1 VPILTSEELLFLQG
15 NDQYWTIVGEAQ
27 LNGRISSLALR
38 ADSEEVMVGTD
49 TAKMYALRCSD
60 MSFRLVQESNT
71 SQINGL
77 RVCLCIPLTCTHTH
91 THLYALHTR
100 THTRTHKYT
109 LHTTFFLRAHTC

>member
-77 RVCLCIPLTCTHTH
+77 RVCLCISLTCTHTH
-91 THLYALHTR
+91 TYMRFTHAR
-100 THTRTHKYT
+100 THTHKYT